1 MRPVVLY
8 SVVFI
13 FILLSIASGQD
24 VAKQIK
30 DSQNLQISSALDG
43 AIQEHISLISTD
55 SIKSYI
61 DKITDFKTRFML
73 ADNRK
78 EIAQWFVDKFK
89 SFAYDQIAIDSF
101 QNTIEWP
108 MQSGQKVSSWQYN
121 ASATLPGSATQDT
134 ICVLGAHYDC
144 MIMGPG
150 TDPYKFSPGADN
162 NASGLA
168 VCLEIARVLK
178 QSGFEPKYPIQFVAF
193 GSEEFMTMFVEGE
206 SGSQTYI
213 AALKHEGKT
222 VKLMLD
228 NNQVSFS
235 PDTAAW
241 KLDFQNYPGSENLT
255 ALAHM
260 ICDKY
265 TKITPVDTSDHTP
278 YSDARYF
285 HEAGYP
291 TIFFEEYHFN
301 PYTFTDEDIPE
312 NCNFDYCA
320 EVAKISCGILIYSTY

>member
-1 MRPVVLY
+1 MGGNMRPVVLY

-108 MQSGQKVSSWQYN
+108 MQNGKNVTSWQYN
-121 ASATLPGSATQDT
+121 ISAIFPGSVTSDT

-168 VCLEIARVLK
+168 VCLEIARVL
-178 QSGFEPKYPIQFVAF
+178 
-193 GSEEFMTMFVEGE
+193 
-206 SGSQTYI
+206 
-213 AALKHEGKT
+213 
-222 VKLMLD
+222 
-228 NNQVSFS
+228 
-235 PDTAAW
+235 
-241 KLDFQNYPGSENLT
+241 
-255 ALAHM
+255 
-260 ICDKY
+260 
-265 TKITPVDTSDHTP
+265 TK
-278 YSDARYF
+278 
-285 HEAGYP
+285 
-291 TIFFEEYHFN
+291 
-301 PYTFTDEDIPE
+301 
-312 NCNFDYCA
+312 
-320 EVAKISCGILIYSTY
+320 